1 MANIASLTDI
11 RGWQIWED
19 DWYERM

>member
-11 RGWQIWED
+11 RGWLLWEY